1 MSLLAAEGVSV
12 GFPERTLLR
21 DVHLRMQPGECW
33 AILGNNGSGK
43 TTLLHALAGLR
54 RPLTGRV
61 TLDGQDVSQMA
72 PGVRS
77 RALGLLLQEETQA
90 FWGSVLD
97 YVLLGRYPHR
107 AWTPGWGAEDER
119 HARRAIAQVDLHGR
133 EGRMLATCSGGER
146 QRARLALLLAQDP
159 QVLLLDEPLLHLD
172 LRHQFELLE
181 LLRDAAR
188 RRGKTVVMVLHEP
201 ARARRFCDCGL
212 LLFDDGSTAS
222 GPVAGLLERAT
233 LERLYGCAV
242 EDASLQGG
250 PAAGGPRTDMH
261 V

>member
-1 MSLLAAEGVSV
+1 L

-21 DVHLRMQPGECW
+21 DLHLRVQPGECW
-33 AILGNNGSGK
+33 AVLGNNGTGK

-54 RPLTGRV
+54 RPLAGRV
-61 TLDGQDVSQMA
+61 TLDGRDVAQLA
-72 PGVRS
+72 PGSRS

-119 HARRAIAQVDLHGR
+119 RARSAIAQVDLQGR
-133 EGRMLATCSGGER
+133 ELRMLATCSGGER

-181 LLRDAAR
+181 LLRDAAHR
-188 RRGKTVVMVLHEP
+188 QGKTVVMVLHEP
-201 ARARRFCDCGL
+201 ARARRFCDRAL

-233 LERLYGCAV
+233 LERLYGCSI
-242 EDASLQGG
+242 EDAGLHGL
-250 PAAGGPRTDMH
+250 AAGGSPDGMH